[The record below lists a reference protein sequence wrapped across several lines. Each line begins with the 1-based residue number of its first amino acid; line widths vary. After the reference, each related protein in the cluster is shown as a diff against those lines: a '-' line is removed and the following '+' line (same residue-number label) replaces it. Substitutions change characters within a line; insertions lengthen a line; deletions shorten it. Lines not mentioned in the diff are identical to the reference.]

1 MTIEIM
7 TVITVF
13 SIGVNIYLGFLNA
26 RRNKTSDDKMD
37 ATQHAT
43 VIVKLDSIESTVN
56 DIKADNK
63 TFRMDIQDIRERLIK
78 VESKVQDIELRER
91 KVDE

>member
-1 MTIEIM
+1 MSIEIM
-7 TVITVF
+7 TAITIF

-37 ATQHAT
+37 ATQIAT
-43 VIVKLDSIESTVN
+43 VIVKLDSIESSVN

-63 TFRMDIQDIRERLIK
+63 TFRLDIQDIRERLVK
-78 VESKVQDIELRER
+78 VEQKVQELEQ
-91 KVDE
+91 KKEVS

>member
-7 TVITVF
+7 SAVTLV
-13 SIGVNIYLGFLNA
+13 SIFFNVYLGIQTA
-26 RRNKTSDDKMD
+26 KRNKTSDDRMD

-43 VIVKLDSIESTVN
+43 VIVKLDSIESSVN

-63 TFRMDIQDIRERLIK
+63 VFRADIQDVRERLVK
-78 VESKVQDIELRER
+78 VEQKVQELEV
-91 KVDE
+91 KST

>member
-1 MTIEIM
+1 MTIELM
-7 TVITVF
+7 SVITII
-13 SIGVNIYLGFLNA
+13 SIACNVYLGLLNA

-78 VESKVQDIELRER
+78 VEQKVQDLEIKANE
-91 KVDE
+91 

>member
-7 TVITVF
+7 SVITIL
-13 SIGVNIYLGFLNA
+13 SIACSIYFGFLNA
-26 RRNKTSDDKMD
+26 RRNKTTDDKMD

-43 VIVKLDSIESTVN
+43 VIVKLDSIESAVN

-63 TFRMDIQDIRERLIK
+63 TFRLDIQDIRERLIK
-78 VESKVQDIELRER
+78 VEQKVQDLEIKSNE
-91 KVDE
+91 

>member
-7 TVITVF
+7 TAITIF
-13 SIGVNIYLGFLNA
+13 SIGVNVYLGFLNA

-37 ATQHAT
+37 ATQIAT
-43 VIVKLDSIESTVN
+43 VIVKLDSIESSVN

-63 TFRMDIQDIRERLIK
+63 TFRLDIQDIRERLVK
-78 VESKVQDIELRER
+78 VEQKVQELEQ
-91 KVDE
+91 KKEVS

>member
-7 TVITVF
+7 TAITIF

-37 ATQHAT
+37 ATQIAT
-43 VIVKLDSIESTVN
+43 VIVKLDSIESSVN

-63 TFRMDIQDIRERLIK
+63 TFRLDIQDIRERLVK
-78 VESKVQDIELRER
+78 VEQKVQELEQ
-91 KVDE
+91 KKEVS

>member
-7 TVITVF
+7 TVITIF
-13 SIGVNIYLGFLNA
+13 SIGVNVYLGFLNA

-37 ATQHAT
+37 ATQIAT
-43 VIVKLDSIESTVN
+43 VIVKLDSIESSVN

-63 TFRMDIQDIRERLIK
+63 TFRLDIQDIRERLVK
-78 VESKVQDIELRER
+78 VEQKVQELEQ
-91 KVDE
+91 KKEVS

>member
-1 MTIEIM
+1 MTIEVM
-7 TVITVF
+7 TAITIL
-13 SIGVNIYLGFLNA
+13 SIAFNIYLGIVNA
-26 RRNKTSDDKMD
+26 RRNKTTDDKMD

-63 TFRMDIQDIRERLIK
+63 VFRTDIQDIRERLIK
-78 VESKVQDIELRER
+78 VEQKVQDLEIKANE
-91 KVDE
+91 